1 MTVAKLKTK
10 QKDAPNRGQINAKKA
25 IQSLRYFGYTP
36 STAIGDIIDN
46 SYDANAVNVVVEVPT
61 EKMNPYGHIAIY
73 DDGDGMSLGLTQRA
87 LELGSAT
94 DHSSEDLGTFG
105 LGMKIAAISMG
116 RVLNVI
122 TKTRK
127 GKYCCGELS
136 VDTIIRENDFVTYT
150 SAHNSLDKMQKW
162 AELHDMEYLAKLIP
176 SAKFWFDNHDSGTI
190 VLISNLDKYTGQKKG
205 DKLRGKLKTDL
216 GKTFSRIIRDFSP
229 EQDTLSDSS
238 KVVELFSQRRK
249 FNIFVTADVK
259 RPDWTVAGVVY
270 PEEMSGYD
278 VSKEDIEGVK
288 DKEGNFV
295 KAPLYAKFRPGAQ
308 WHEIILKD
316 NPQAKIRFRFS
327 ALDAHPKKYTGDKG
341 EMRKQGLHIS
351 RSGRYLVTESNLL
364 TFINPQRGGIVAEL
378 DFVGS
383 ETDVAPHINFDVM
396 KNQINL
402 SESLKD
408 RLCNA
413 FMVFINETIKD
424 RGYRKVKKICD
435 RTAEGNKLYLEKLNM
450 ISNKIDLEGLTF
462 PEKKS
467 RKEKSSKPSGTRKR
481 KKDITKKEK
490 SETAARL
497 GSRTRFFENI
507 VFDLDHYENEEY
519 SDQEFFVTETST
531 LESGQVKITVK
542 VNTRHNAAK
551 NLLEIEEFAREALS
565 LKEEDDSF
573 EEKDSRLLSTIE
585 SYHNLVHSLIFAQ
598 ALTEASNVNDLTDEQ
613 QTAYRKTKRKMNEKL
628 DRIASTGVSI

>member
-1 MTVAKLKTK
+1 KLKTK

-216 GKTFSRIIRDFSP
+216 GKTFSR
-229 EQDTLSDSS
+229 
-238 KVVELFSQRRK
+238 
-249 FNIFVTADVK
+249 
-259 RPDWTVAGVVY
+259 
-270 PEEMSGYD
+270 
-278 VSKEDIEGVK
+278 
-288 DKEGNFV
+288 
-295 KAPLYAKFRPGAQ
+295 
-308 WHEIILKD
+308 
-316 NPQAKIRFRFS
+316 
-327 ALDAHPKKYTGDKG
+327 
-341 EMRKQGLHIS
+341 
-351 RSGRYLVTESNLL
+351 
-364 TFINPQRGGIVAEL
+364 
-378 DFVGS
+378 
-383 ETDVAPHINFDVM
+383 
-396 KNQINL
+396 
-402 SESLKD
+402 
-408 RLCNA
+408 
-413 FMVFINETIKD
+413 
-424 RGYRKVKKICD
+424 
-435 RTAEGNKLYLEKLNM
+435 
-450 ISNKIDLEGLTF
+450 
-462 PEKKS
+462 
-467 RKEKSSKPSGTRKR
+467 
-481 KKDITKKEK
+481 
-490 SETAARL
+490 
-497 GSRTRFFENI
+497 
-507 VFDLDHYENEEY
+507 
-519 SDQEFFVTETST
+519 
-531 LESGQVKITVK
+531 
-542 VNTRHNAAK
+542 
-551 NLLEIEEFAREALS
+551 
-565 LKEEDDSF
+565 
-573 EEKDSRLLSTIE
+573 
-585 SYHNLVHSLIFAQ
+585 
-598 ALTEASNVNDLTDEQ
+598 
-613 QTAYRKTKRKMNEKL
+613 
-628 DRIASTGVSI
+628 